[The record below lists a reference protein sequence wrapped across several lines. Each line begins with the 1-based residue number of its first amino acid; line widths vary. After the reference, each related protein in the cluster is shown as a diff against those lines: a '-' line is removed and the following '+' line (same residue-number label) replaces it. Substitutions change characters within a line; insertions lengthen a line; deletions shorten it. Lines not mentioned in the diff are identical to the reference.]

1 MGKAQIVHS
10 QDKQVKTVSPV
21 LERKAGV
28 KVISEDNTPKMEKSA
43 ELDNSETPKET
54 FITESKAT
62 IVYKATAIEPES
74 DETQETVKGSE
85 GTVDTV
91 VKSDEPNKEDLPDK
105 FKGKSLSDVVKAYKE
120 LESLTTRL
128 AQKNMELESS
138 STKAKEEENSDVELP
153 DDIGEILLDN
163 PKKANEIIKKAVK
176 SVTER
181 QVKAVRDKEESIK
194 SEDDIKG
201 AKKYVLENYPEY
213 FSSTHSPTVDA
224 LAVSYPT
231 GTYLERYKRACE
243 DYSKLRIDARV
254 EVKKE
259 VQKELKEVEEMKDS
273 AIVPASSPK
282 KVEKKKFLKRSEL
295 NYLITKNPLLYI
307 KRRDEIISALRENR
321 VVEDA

>member
-163 PKKANEIIKKAVK
+163 PKGCEVGYRKA
-176 SVTER
+176 S
-181 QVKAVRDKEESIK
+181 
-194 SEDDIKG
+194 KG
-201 AKKYVLENYPEY
+201 
-213 FSSTHSPTVDA
+213 
-224 LAVSYPT
+224 
-231 GTYLERYKRACE
+231 
-243 DYSKLRIDARV
+243 SKG
-254 EVKKE
+254 
-259 VQKELKEVEEMKDS
+259 
-273 AIVPASSPK
+273 
-282 KVEKKKFLKRSEL
+282 
-295 NYLITKNPLLYI
+295 
-307 KRRDEIISALRENR
+307 
-321 VVEDA
+321 